1 VWTYEDDE
9 RGGNNTEKHVENFKI
24 ANGDLPTVEDKGQ
37 EEEYLEESEKEIRMV
52 PAGTLYIPT
61 KITWKGS
68 WVGVKYWAWI
78 VGWRLINR
86 KKKKKKKKSMDID
99 EGEVSHKENRK
110 LRANFDTINQ
120 FN

>member
-1 VWTYEDDE
+1 
-9 RGGNNTEKHVENFKI
+9 
-24 ANGDLPTVEDKGQ
+24 
-37 EEEYLEESEKEIRMV
+37 
-52 PAGTLYIPT
+52 
-61 KITWKGS
+61 
-68 WVGVKYWAWI
+68 

-99 EGEVSHKENRK
+99 EGEHSHKENRK

>member
-1 VWTYEDDE
+1 
-9 RGGNNTEKHVENFKI
+9 
-24 ANGDLPTVEDKGQ
+24 
-37 EEEYLEESEKEIRMV
+37 
-52 PAGTLYIPT
+52 
-61 KITWKGS
+61 
-68 WVGVKYWAWI
+68 VGVKYLAWI
-78 VGWRLINR
+78 VGGRQTNL